1 MIGLRTILL
10 SAHVAGL
17 GLGLDTAAFLDLR
30 LLPALRRRPLA
41 AADVALL
48 DAGGRAVAAGL
59 ALLWISGIGLVHL
72 AWQQDPGVLGN
83 PKLHAKLAI
92 VGILTLNGIA
102 LHALVLPLLRAG
114 VGRPA
119 LDALDPARCAVV
131 LGCGAV
137 SAVSWAAAFLLG
149 MARELN
155 HVVPAASILQAYALA
170 LLVVWAG
177 AGLLTRS
184 SGAGRASR
192 GGAPGRRLPLAARQ

>member
-10 SAHVAGL
+10 STHVAGL
-17 GLGLDTAAFLDLR
+17 ALGLGTAAFLDLR
-30 LLPALRRRPLA
+30 MLPALRRRPLA
-41 AADVALL
+41 AADLALL
-48 DAGGRAVAAGL
+48 EAGGRAVAAGL
-59 ALLWISGIGLVHL
+59 ALLWISGIGLVYL
-72 AWQQDPGVLGN
+72 AWRADPGFLGN

-92 VGILTLNGIA
+92 VAVLTLNGLA
-102 LHALVLPLLRAG
+102 LHALVLPMLRAG

-170 LLVVWAG
+170 LLLAWAG
-177 AGLLTRS
+177 AGLLMRP
-184 SGAGRASR
+184 GGGRGASR
-192 GGAPGRRLPLAARQ
+192 VLPGRRLPLTAKR